1 MLCQNVHVKS
11 FTTFL
16 FISFS
21 VVMVSVLYVAP
32 KTITFTFGRRSTIT
46 QSSPQ
51 SVRTETTILNV
62 LQVSR
67 PDVTWQSRDWLHMCI
82 AHTSPVTTVCF
93 APFPGIT
100 VGEGVKE
107 IGHLI
112 VAGDYKGTIKVYVTS
127 ENLWFCIHT
136 RFIYATSSLLLS
148 LFHHFS
154 LIIFLV
160 QYSRN
165 DDNINYF
172 CYGYRVS
179 FFFWNVTWW
188 RTPTVRYTPVFVL

>member
-1 MLCQNVHVKS
+1 MPCQNVHIKS

-21 VVMVSVLYVAP
+21 VVMASVLYVAP

-82 AHTSPVTTVCF
+82 AHTSPVTAVCF

-127 ENLWFCIHT
+127 ENLWFCIHM

-148 LFHHFS
+148 LFS
-154 LIIFLV
+154 
-160 QYSRN
+160 
-165 DDNINYF
+165 
-172 CYGYRVS
+172 S
-179 FFFWNVTWW
+179 FFVNNFFSTIMMIN
-188 RTPTVRYTPVFVL
+188 